1 MTNIV
6 TTRESEEEKDRRIVF
21 LLPDSLCA
29 GLAKVTEELGTPRS
43 ELIRRAIKRD
53 LEARG
58 VVLQ

>member
-6 TTRESEEEKDRRIVF
+6 TTQEPEAEKDRRVV
-21 LLPDSLCA
+21 LLVPNSLVA
-29 GLAKVTEELGTPRS
+29 GLDRVTEELGASRS

-58 VVLQ
+58 DV

>member
-6 TTRESEEEKDRRIVF
+6 TTPESEEEKDRRVV
-21 LLPDSLCA
+21 LLVPNSLVA
-29 GLAKVTEELGTPRS
+29 GLDRVTEELGATRS

-58 VVLQ
+58 VLQ